1 MIKETPGDRGH
12 HRVRGRGGAE
22 GVSGNPQD
30 PSEGDGAADADYGR
44 AFAASQPV
52 DGAAP
57 GQFAEEAGTRGYQ
70 NLISTF
76 PAMTVVHDTWSIG
89 KKPEYIKSKGP
100 LGGMIWEM
108 SGDTPNG
115 TLMNTLATCS
125 STPRPAVHRRAPFV
139 VPDPENTATHAR
151 PTAGRRFFLSTPWA
165 SDRAGG
171 HEHRP
176 QPVAQPN
183 RTCPRD
189 HPVGHGEH
197 EPLACSRHRGHRCPS
212 ETKKHP

>member
-30 PSEGDGAADADYGR
+30 PSEGDGAGDADYGR

-76 PAMTVVHDTWSIG
+76 PAMTVVHDTWSIE
-89 KKPEYIKSKGP
+89 KKPEYIKSKGL

-125 STPRPAVHRRAPFV
+125 YRHLLVDTAPGGPPPGALRRARSRKHGNACSADCRPAALPFDALGIG
-139 VPDPENTATHAR
+139 P
-151 PTAGRRFFLSTPWA
+151 
-165 SDRAGG
+165 
-171 HEHRP
+171 
-176 QPVAQPN
+176 
-183 RTCPRD
+183 
-189 HPVGHGEH
+189 
-197 EPLACSRHRGHRCPS
+197 SRW
-212 ETKKHP
+212 T